1 MGTAGHGFPVVWR
14 EDAGF
19 VSGWAALPWNS
30 RAAQSSP
37 GAPGIALSQQSR
49 GELRYSGHCC
59 SAGIS
64 LGSGI
69 TPGIWPLLPAMSL
82 CPACRRA
89 LGHPGVGV
97 EVSQKVFPLPFP
109 SLFPPCQ
116 QPGTNWASWECCP
129 CPPFQAR
136 LRPWNPA
143 RGGPQLSAAE
153 SHGCFSSW
161 EMFPACSPLCH
172 SSSAS
177 SGIVSLSPL
186 GSRVRR
192 LEEIPPWHPPGS
204 KSHRELWAHQ
214 LLL

>member
-14 EDAGF
+14 ENAGF

-69 TPGIWPLLPAMSL
+69 APGIWPLLPAMSL
-82 CPACRRA
+82 CPARRRA
-89 LGHPGVGV
+89 LGHAGVGV

-109 SLFPPCQ
+109 FPTLPAAWHKLGQLGVLSL
-116 QPGTNWASWECCP
+116 
-129 CPPFQAR
+129 PPF
-136 LRPWNPA
+136 
-143 RGGPQLSAAE
+143 
-153 SHGCFSSW
+153 
-161 EMFPACSPLCH
+161 
-172 SSSAS
+172 
-177 SGIVSLSPL
+177 
-186 GSRVRR
+186 
-192 LEEIPPWHPPGS
+192 PGS
-204 KSHRELWAHQ
+204 AQALEPSPWGAAAPSC
-214 LLL
+214 